1 MSTEMRKPGD
11 APREPARREFFFAGV
26 GALAVAT
33 AGFVAATF
41 RFLLPN
47 VLYEPSRRFTIG
59 RPEDFP
65 QGPPTFLP
73 DHRIFVFNGGT
84 EGFYAISSVCTHLGC
99 NVKKGGPGF
108 TCPCHGS
115 QYDENGRV
123 VRGPAPAS
131 LPWFELSVTPRAQLL
146 VDQDRIVKPDFRL
159 KV

>member
-1 MSTEMRKPGD
+1 MSTDTQKPGGV
-11 APREPARREFFFAGV
+11 PGEPARRAFFLAGV
-26 GALAVAT
+26 GALAAAT
-33 AGFVAATF
+33 AGFAAATF

-73 DHRIFVFNGGT
+73 DRRIFVFNGA

-99 NVKKGGPGF
+99 NVRKGGPGF

-115 QYDENGRV
+115 QYDENGHV
-123 VRGPAPAS
+123 VHGPAPAS
-131 LPWFELSVTPRAQLL
+131 LAWYEVSVTPRAQLL
-146 VDQDRIVKPDFRL
+146 VDQDRLVKPDFRL
-159 KV
+159 RV